1 MGMNKDGST
10 VMEQDDV
17 ALIEEAQVVS
27 LLTLLFM
34 QDYLKNSA

>member
-27 LLTLLFM
+27 LLTLLLT
-34 QDYLKNSA
+34 QDHLKNSA